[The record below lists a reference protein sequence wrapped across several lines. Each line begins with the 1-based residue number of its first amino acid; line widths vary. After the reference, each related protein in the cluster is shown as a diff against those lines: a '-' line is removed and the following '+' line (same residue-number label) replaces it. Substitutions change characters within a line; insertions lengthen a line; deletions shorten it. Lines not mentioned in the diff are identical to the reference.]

1 MVVLAHKRSSATMRQ
16 GDSLVSEQKQCGVN
30 ATTEIWSAV
39 TYHRFPESFR
49 GLSPKQAASNGPE
62 KTWDAFWP
70 STATSRLP
78 KAVTSHRTPNL
89 CRSLAHFAKCAACR
103 SDGGAGAQAFLR
115 HDAPRGQ
122 FSFRTKTVRR
132 KRNHRDLE
140 CGDLSSL
147 SRKLS
152 GLVAKAGRVQR
163 PGENVGRLLAFDG
176 DKSPAKSGDKSPHSK
191 SLPFAGTLCK
201 VCRVREV
208 SSLEYSAPQHD

>member
-89 CRSLAHFAKCAACR
+89 CRSLAHFAKCAAC
-103 SDGGAGAQAFLR
+103 
-115 HDAPRGQ
+115 
-122 FSFRTKTVRR
+122 
-132 KRNHRDLE
+132 
-140 CGDLSSL
+140 
-147 SRKLS
+147 
-152 GLVAKAGRVQR
+152 
-163 PGENVGRLLAFDG
+163 
-176 DKSPAKSGDKSPHSK
+176 AKSRHWSTARRSTTSFLARSERELGNDSACPARTGIRAA
-191 SLPFAGTLCK
+191 LRTL
-201 VCRVREV
+201 
-208 SSLEYSAPQHD
+208 